1 MFNSVWYDNLV
12 KPFLNPPSQ
21 IFPVVWGIL
30 YTLILAAFIIYVIK
44 PSFRKGRGYLYF
56 FIQLIL
62 NLLWSPAFFYF
73 KNIGLALIII
83 IFLDIF
89 VFLTI
94 RKFYTVEKF
103 AGILLMPYFIWILFA
118 TYLNTAFYILN

>member
-1 MFNSVWYDNLV
+1 MFNSIWYDNLI
-12 KPFLNPPSQ
+12 KPALNPPSA

-30 YTLILAAFIIYVIK
+30 YTLMLAAFVIYIVK
-44 PSFRKGRGYLYF
+44 PAFRKGRGYLYF
-56 FIQLIL
+56 FLQLIL

-73 KNIGLALIII
+73 KSIESALVII

-94 RKFYTVEKF
+94 KNFYRVDRF
-103 AGILLMPYFIWILFA
+103 AGILLIPYFIWILFA
-118 TYLNTAFYILN
+118 TYLNIAFLILN

>member
-1 MFNSVWYDNLV
+1 MFNSIWYDNLI
-12 KPFLNPPSQ
+12 KPALNPPSE

-30 YTLILAAFIIYVIK
+30 YVLIFTAFVIYIVK
-44 PSFRKGRGYLYF
+44 PAFRKGRGYLYF
-56 FIQLIL
+56 FLQLIL

-73 KNIGLALIII
+73 KSIESALVII

-94 RKFYTVEKF
+94 KNFYRVDRF
-103 AGILLMPYFIWILFA
+103 AGILLIPYFIWILFA
-118 TYLNTAFYILN
+118 TYLNIAFLILN